1 MSPTIKLYGHL
12 REEIGCQTLEANVFS
27 IREAVDFLT
36 CNWPKLK
43 SQILSNNYHVL
54 VDDKDVDEDYLYN
67 PLGNSVISFIPV
79 VEGTGNFGKILSG
92 AALIG
97 LAFGFPFALPGVGG
111 SLQLSSGFAK
121 GFGFASANFLSKS
134 AFYLGSFLLLNG
146 VSGLLT
152 SPPDIPEEEQRPQST
167 SFSTPL
173 NTSVPGVAIPL
184 AYGTIL
190 LGSIVINTNV
200 VIGDLPE
207 VQD

>member
-12 REEIGCQTLEANVFS
+12 REEIGCQTLEANVFC
-27 IREAVDFLT
+27 IREAVDFLI

-43 SQILSNNYHVL
+43 SQILTNNYHVL

-79 VEGTGNFGKILSG
+79 VEGTGNFGKILTG

-97 LAFGFPFALPGVGG
+97 AAFLFTPLSLG
-111 SLQLSSGFAK
+111 SFTAK
-121 GFGFASANFLSKS
+121 GVAAGATAFANIGFLGKS
-134 AFYLGSFLLLNG
+134 AFYIGSFLLLNG

-152 SPPDIPEEEQRPQST
+152 SPPDIPDEEQRPQST